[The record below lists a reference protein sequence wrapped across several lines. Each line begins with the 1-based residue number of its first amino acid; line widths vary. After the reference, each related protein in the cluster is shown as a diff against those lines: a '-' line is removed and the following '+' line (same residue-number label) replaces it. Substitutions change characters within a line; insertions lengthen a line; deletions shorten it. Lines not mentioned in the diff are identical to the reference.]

1 MTQWSR
7 NWIHR
12 IGLGFQ
18 NEERAAHSIVN
29 GCRWYQRA
37 AHYSDA
43 ARYSKKKGIQQKNKR
58 EKVERGLQLDAPPPT
73 KAGGLNR
80 TWNSSRFFTLPK
92 DYQVDISRRE
102 TTATL
107 RLYCSHSVDLTFAP
121 ADYYIIAHSTNK
133 SYVLQVYCT
142 LLREIERVFAVVD
155 RGPTIIIDLLLS
167 HFLYGL
173 HANSPSLLL
182 IQLLLINSS
191 ELLQLLYSAFLR
203 VCIFFACCFLCCC
216 CRVVVGLDS
225 RRWPEEDAFA

>member
-1 MTQWSR
+1 MRSEQLTLSSMVAGDTKERRTIATQP
-7 NWIHR
+7 
-12 IGLGFQ
+12 GT
-18 NEERAAHSIVN
+18 V
-29 GCRWYQRA
+29 
-37 AHYSDA
+37 
-43 ARYSKKKGIQQKNKR
+43 KKKGIRQKNKR

-80 TWNSSRFFTLPK
+80 TGNSSRFFTLPK

-142 LLREIERVFAVVD
+142 YAK
-155 RGPTIIIDLLLS
+155 LS
-167 HFLYGL
+167 V
-173 HANSPSLLL
+173 SSLLL
-182 IQLLLINSS
+182 TVVQPSSSSTCYSVISYTDCMRTVHRCSWYNSFD
-191 ELLQLLYSAFLR
+191 LLQLLYSAFLR
-203 VCIFFACCFLCCC
+203 VCIFFFVCCSLCCC